1 MAGFAVVGDIVL
13 APLSFTD
20 LRDSK
25 SRPVLV
31 VADAGMHDWVVCQIT
46 SHQPGR
52 PGEVAVTRQDMRSGR
67 MDYDSWI
74 RPTKLWTLN
83 EQLLTPPVARLA
95 TTKLSE
101 VLTAI
106 RSLF

>member
-1 MAGFAVVGDIVL
+1 
-13 APLSFTD
+13 
-20 LRDSK
+20 
-25 SRPVLV
+25 
-31 VADAGMHDWVVCQIT
+31 
-46 SHQPGR
+46 
-52 PGEVAVTRQDMRSGR
+52 